1 MKARILLLVGSVIL
15 GACKEPQASSQ
26 KVVIASPSPTPRPA
40 YLLRRL
46 AVATEESLYGLEAGS
61 EIKVIDE
68 HAGRL
73 LVETHG
79 VRFEINRGD
88 ATSDPGQAEML
99 RARTQEQKAN
109 WQLTRLRNEDQRFL
123 AEDNIRRRSS
133 ARIQVAQ
140 PRRAIDS
147 DSQETAGLESESAPR
162 GSNGTDE
169 R

>member
-26 KVVIASPSPTPRPA
+26 KVVIASPSPTSRSN

-123 AEDNIRRRSS
+123 AEDNIRRRS
-133 ARIQVAQ
+133 ARMQVAQ

-147 DSQETAGLESESAPR
+147 DSEEIAGLESESAPR
-162 GSNGTDE
+162 GSNGIGE
-169 R
+169 P